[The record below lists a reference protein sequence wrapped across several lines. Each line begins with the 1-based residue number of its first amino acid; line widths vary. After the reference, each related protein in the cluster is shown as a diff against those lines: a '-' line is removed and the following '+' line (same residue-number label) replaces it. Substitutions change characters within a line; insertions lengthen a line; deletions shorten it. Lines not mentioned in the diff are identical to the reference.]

1 MERRNY
7 LSSFSTSPT
16 TTLLIPFIITRESAR
31 FVAAAIG
38 HKLYM
43 VFPARVAPLPQLSL
57 CLFCALF
64 VAFLA
69 QFGESFV
76 SRLLLRVRVSPIRL
90 AECVRVCRRLDSV
103 TKLNRMDEGMECLRS
118 CAEATTLA
126 WRAGPECPEDA
137 YGLRLKGER
146 I

>member
-76 SRLLLRVRVSPIRL
+76 SRLLLRVRVSPNRF
-90 AECVRVCRRLDSV
+90 AECVRVCRRPVSA
-103 TKLNRMDEGMECLRS
+103 KKMKRMDERLECLRS
-118 CAEATTLA
+118 RAEGGDARLEE
-126 WRAGPECPEDA
+126 RPERP
-137 YGLRLKGER
+137 GSRLRTSVQR
-146 I
+146 